1 MRLSARNQLEGTVKD
16 VKFGN
21 VMAEVIIDLGDGRE
35 VVSVITRASDQALD
49 LKEGDRVKAVI
60 KSTEVMVAKD

>member
-21 VMAEVIIDLGDGRE
+21 VMAEVIIDLGGGRE
-35 VVSVITRASDQALD
+35 IVSVITRATVQALA
-49 LKEGDRVKAVI
+49 LKEGDRVRAVI

>member
-1 MRLSARNQLEGTVKD
+1 MRLSARNQLDGTVRD
-16 VKFGN
+16 VKLGN

-35 VVSVITRASDQALD
+35 IVSVITRGSAQALA

>member
-1 MRLSARNQLEGTVKD
+1 MRLSARNQLDGTVRD
-16 VKFGN
+16 VKLGN

-35 VVSVITRASDQALD
+35 IVSVITRGSAEALA